1 MNTKL
6 ATMVAALAL
15 GLGGC
20 ATDPGM
26 GGMVYRDGGYYAP
39 AHEGYGDYY
48 VAPDHSDDWAY
59 DGYYDPFY
67 DPFYGP
73 FYDPFVFGPNWY
85 GGGGGY
91 CSARYRYCPA
101 GWYDGFGSAYYGG
114 GFGGGGFGGGGLGG
128 GGFWLSFGGRGG
140 HYDPWGYS
148 EQPVAWRPPQHRRPP
163 PAQGAQSPPW
173 RPPGSAGDGL
183 ANAGSGD
190 ADAPETGADG
200 RFVDGNGD
208 GRPDQRPLRRRLLR
222 QQPTWAPLPLGSR
235 PAPPNPSWP
244 VSSDRSERGS
254 DGGGRSS
261 GERSDGGGRASA
273 SEDSDERPRT
283 RRRDRGG

>member
-6 ATMVAALAL
+6 ASMVAALGL

-39 AHEGYGDYY
+39 AREGYGDYY
-48 VAPDHSDDWAY
+48 VAPDYSDDWAY
-59 DGYYDPFY
+59 DGFY

-91 CSARYRYCPA
+91 CPARYRYCPA
-101 GWYDGFGSAYYGG
+101 GWYDGFGSGYYGG
-114 GFGGGGFGGGGLGG
+114 GFGGT
-128 GGFWLSFGGRGG
+128 GFWLGFGGRGG
-140 HYDPWGYS
+140 YYDPWGYR
-148 EQPVAWRPPQHRRPP
+148 EQPYAWRPPQHRRLPP
-163 PAQGAQSPPW
+163 TQGTQSPAPQ
-173 RPPGSAGDGL
+173 PPGGADGGL
-183 ANAGSGD
+183 ANAGGGD
-190 ADAPETGADG
+190 AYAPGTAADG
-200 RFVDGNGD
+200 RFEDGIGD
-208 GRPDQRPLRRRLLR
+208 VRPDERPRRRLLR

-244 VSSDRSERGS
+244 DHSDHSDRSGRGS

-261 GERSDGGGRASA
+261 GGGERSERSERSDGGGRGSA
-273 SEDSDERPRT
+273 SEDSSDTPRT